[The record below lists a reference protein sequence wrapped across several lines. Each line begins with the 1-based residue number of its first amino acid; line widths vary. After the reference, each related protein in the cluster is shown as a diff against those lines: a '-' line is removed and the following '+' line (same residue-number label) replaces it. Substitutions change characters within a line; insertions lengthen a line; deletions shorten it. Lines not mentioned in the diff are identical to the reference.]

1 MSGLRGKPVGNTW
14 NWRPVMM
21 PWSLTQTNWRRLKV
35 VSLFLAGE
43 VLILARCFQFCNSRI
58 VSILASCGRLSA
70 IVPDLANRPRQL
82 VFLTP
87 IDSQLNDFLNE
98 IHQIALLEP
107 SIVERID
114 EDLDLHAKKKKL
126 LRLADAEFLA
136 GQTLDLPKLQLQL
149 RELQID
155 QIQLET
161 GRPRTDAYI
170 VYLFLMLRGFN
181 GGCKD
186 QHARLLLEESITLRL
201 WLEHLGLQL
210 PPAST
215 LSDNLNAVS
224 NQTRALIHQVQ
235 LRYIVQQGLDD
246 FQKCFIDST
255 AVEANTERP
264 TDSII
269 LVRLIARVCTAGGNL
284 HRLDLPDMNPI
295 GLLEQQEELRR
306 LSQQIHFLSGK
317 ARGEAKRKKWYF
329 QLIRR
334 VRRLRKRL
342 LRDSGDGSPES
353 GEPCRSATESS
364 SDGRRSPVPH
374 RSDLAALEQ
383 TANVCERRIMAEEKV
398 PIAEKIISLSDSD
411 ASFIVKGGW
420 NTVVGYRPQLAR
432 SGSGFVAALVL
443 PRGNAADS
451 RHLVAMV
458 KEQITNTGV
467 IPAMTSAD
475 DGYSSQEGRE
485 EVLGLGVKVVSI
497 SGAKGKRLLEAQQ
510 WKSRPYRQARA
521 ERSAIESL
529 VFTLKEGFEFG
540 EMARRTHENVLA
552 EMLEKVLAYNIS
564 QIIRVRKKLS
574 ESEQMERAAA

>member
-1 MSGLRGKPVGNTW
+1 VGQFFW
-14 NWRPVMM
+14 
-21 PWSLTQTNWRRLKV
+21 Q
-35 VSLFLAGE
+35 GD
-43 VLILARCFQFCNSRI
+43 VLILARRFQICNSPI

-70 IVPDLANRPRQL
+70 TVPDLANRPRQL

-98 IHQIALLEP
+98 IHQIALFEP
-107 SIVERID
+107 SIVECID

-136 GQTLDLPKLQLQL
+136 SQTLDLPKLELQL

-155 QIQLET
+155 KIQLEI

-186 QHARLLLEESITLRL
+186 QHARLLLEESITVKL
-201 WLEHLGLQL
+201 WLEHLGLEL

-224 NQTRALIHQVQ
+224 NQARSLIHQVQ
-235 LRYIVQQGLDD
+235 LRYIVQGRLDD

-264 TDSII
+264 TDSTI
-269 LVRLIARVCTAGGNL
+269 LVRLIARVCTTGSNL

-306 LSQQIHFLSGK
+306 LSQQIHFLTGK
-317 ARGEAKRKKWYF
+317 ARAGAKRKKWYF

-342 LRDSGDGSPES
+342 LRDLETVRRNLEGRADLPPSRRLMA
-353 GEPCRSATESS
+353 GETLGLIA
-364 SDGRRSPVPH
+364 D
-374 RSDLAALEQ
+374 DLAALEQ
-383 TANVCERRIMAEEKV
+383 AANVCERRIMAEEEV
-398 PIAEKIISLSDSD
+398 PVAEKIISLSDSD

-432 SGSGFVAALVL
+432 SGSGFVTALVL

-467 IPAMTSAD
+467 IPAMTSTD

-485 EVLGLGVKVVSI
+485 EVLGLGVEVVSI

-540 EMARRTHENVLA
+540 KMSRRSHENVLA

-564 QIIRVRKKLS
+564 QIILVRKKLS
-574 ESEQMERAAA
+574 ELEQMERAAA

>member
-1 MSGLRGKPVGNTW
+1 
-14 NWRPVMM
+14 
-21 PWSLTQTNWRRLKV
+21 
-35 VSLFLAGE
+35 VST
-43 VLILARCFQFCNSRI
+43 
-58 VSILASCGRLSA
+58 LASCGRLSA
-70 IVPDLANRPRQL
+70 TVPDLANRPRQL

-107 SIVERID
+107 SIVECID

-136 GQTLDLPKLQLQL
+136 SQTLDLPKLELQL

-155 QIQLET
+155 KIQLET

-170 VYLFLMLRGFN
+170 VYLFLMLRGLN

-201 WLEHLGLQL
+201 WLEHLGLEL

-224 NQTRALIHQVQ
+224 NQTRSLIHQVQ
-235 LRYIVQQGLDD
+235 LRYIVQGRLDD
-246 FQKCFIDST
+246 FQRCFIDST

-264 TDSII
+264 TDSTI
-269 LVRLIARVCTAGGNL
+269 LVRLIARVCTTGSNL

-306 LSQQIHFLSGK
+306 LSQQIHFLTGK
-317 ARGEAKRKKWYF
+317 ARAGAKRKKWYF

-342 LRDSGDGSPES
+342 LRDLE
-353 GEPCRSATESS
+353 TV
-364 SDGRRSPVPH
+364 RRSLEGRADLLPS
-374 RSDLAALEQ
+374 RRLMAEEALGLIADDLAALEQ
-383 TANVCERRIMAEEKV
+383 AANVCERRIMAEEEV
-398 PIAEKIISLSDSD
+398 PVAEKIISLSDSD

-432 SGSGFVAALVL
+432 SGNGFVTALVL

-485 EVLGLGVKVVSI
+485 EVLGLGVEVVSI

-540 EMARRTHENVLA
+540 EMARRSHQNVLA

-564 QIIRVRKKLS
+564 QIIRVRKKLL
-574 ESEQMERAAA
+574 ELEQMERSAA

>member
-1 MSGLRGKPVGNTW
+1 MSV
-14 NWRPVMM
+14 
-21 PWSLTQTNWRRLKV
+21 
-35 VSLFLAGE
+35 
-43 VLILARCFQFCNSRI
+43 
-58 VSILASCGRLSA
+58 LASCGRLPA
-70 IVPDLANRPRQL
+70 TVPDLANRPRQL

-98 IHQIALLEP
+98 IHQIAFFEP

-149 RELQID
+149 RELKID
-155 QIQLET
+155 DIQLEE
-161 GRPRTDAYI
+161 GRPRTDAYS

-186 QHARLLLEESITLRL
+186 QSARLLLEESITLKL
-201 WLEHLGLQL
+201 WLEHLGLEL

-215 LSDNLNAVS
+215 LSENLNAVS
-224 NQTRALIHQVQ
+224 NSTRSLIHQAQ
-235 LRYIVQQGLDD
+235 LRYILQGGLDD

-264 TDSII
+264 TDSTI
-269 LVRLIARVCTAGGNL
+269 LVRLIARVCTTGGNL
-284 HRLDLPDMNPI
+284 HRLDLPDMNAI
-295 GLLEQQEELRR
+295 GLLEQQQELRR
-306 LSQQIHFLSGK
+306 LSQQIHFLNGK
-317 ARGEAKRKKWYF
+317 VRGEAKRKKLYF
-329 QLIRR
+329 QLLRR

-342 LRDSGDGSPES
+342 LRDLES
-353 GEPCRSATESS
+353 V
-364 SDGRRSPVPH
+364 RRNLERRVDLPPSRRLMGQEVLCLIAE
-374 RSDLAALEQ
+374 DLAALEQ
-383 TANVCERRIMAEEKV
+383 AADVCERRVLEQEKV
-398 PIAEKIISLSDSD
+398 PVAEKIISLSDSD

-432 SGSGFVAALVL
+432 SGRGFVTALVL

-451 RHLVAMV
+451 PHLVPMV
-458 KEQITNTGV
+458 QEQIANTGV
-467 IPAMTSAD
+467 IPSMVSAD
-475 DGYSSQEGRE
+475 DGYSTQQGLEQA
-485 EVLGLGVKVVSI
+485 LGLGVKVVSI

-529 VFTLKEGFEFG
+529 VFTLKECFEFG

-552 EMLEKVLAYNIS
+552 EMLEKMLAYNIS
-564 QIIRVRKKLS
+564 QIIRMRKKLS
-574 ESEQMERAAA
+574 ETEQMERAAA

>member
-1 MSGLRGKPVGNTW
+1 VGD
-14 NWRPVMM
+14 
-21 PWSLTQTNWRRLKV
+21 
-35 VSLFLAGE
+35 
-43 VLILARCFQFCNSRI
+43 VLILVRRFQFCNSRI
-58 VSILASCGRLSA
+58 VSILASCERLPA
-70 IVPDLANRPRQL
+70 TVPDLTNRPRQL

-98 IHQIALLEP
+98 IHLLALFEP

-114 EDLDLHAKKKKL
+114 EDLDRHAKKKKL
-126 LRLADAEFLA
+126 LRLADAQFLA
-136 GQTLDLPKLQLQL
+136 GQTPDLPKLQLQL
-149 RELQID
+149 RELKVDDIE
-155 QIQLET
+155 LET
-161 GRPRTDAYI
+161 GRPRTDAYL

-186 QHARLLLEESITLRL
+186 QHARLFLEESITLKL
-201 WLEHLGLQL
+201 WLEHLGLEL

-235 LRYIVQQGLDD
+235 MRSILEQGLDD
-246 FQKCFIDST
+246 FQKSFIDST

-264 TDSII
+264 TDSTI
-269 LVRLIARVCTAGGNL
+269 LVRLIARVCTTGSNL

-295 GLLEQQEELRR
+295 GLLEQLEELRR
-306 LSQQIHFLSGK
+306 MSQQIHFLNGK
-317 ARGEAKRKKWYF
+317 ARGEAKRKKVYF
-329 QLIRR
+329 QLLRR

-342 LRDSGDGSPES
+342 LRDLES
-353 GEPCRSATESS
+353 VRRNLEDRADLLPSRRLVGEKALGLIAE
-364 SDGRRSPVPH
+364 
-374 RSDLAALEQ
+374 DLAAVEQ
-383 TANVCERRIMAEEKV
+383 AANVCERRIMAKETV
-398 PIAEKIISLSDSD
+398 PMAEKIISLSDSD

-432 SGSGFVAALVL
+432 SGSGFVTALVL

-475 DGYSSQEGRE
+475 DGYSSQEGLE
-485 EVLGLGVKVVSI
+485 EVQRLGVKVVSI
-497 SGAKGKRLLEAQQ
+497 SGAKGKKLIETQQ
-510 WKSRPYRQARA
+510 WKSQPYRQARA

-540 EMARRTHENVLA
+540 EMVRRTHENVTA
-552 EMLEKVLAYNIS
+552 EMLEKVLAYNIF

-574 ESEQMERAAA
+574 EPQQMERAAA

>member
-1 MSGLRGKPVGNTW
+1 VGQFFW
-14 NWRPVMM
+14 
-21 PWSLTQTNWRRLKV
+21 Q
-35 VSLFLAGE
+35 GD
-43 VLILARCFQFCNSRI
+43 VLILARRFQICNSPI

-70 IVPDLANRPRQL
+70 TVPDLANRPRQL

-98 IHQIALLEP
+98 IHQIALFEP
-107 SIVERID
+107 SIVECID

-136 GQTLDLPKLQLQL
+136 SQTLDLPKLELQL

-155 QIQLET
+155 KIQLEI

-186 QHARLLLEESITLRL
+186 QHARLLLEESITVKL
-201 WLEHLGLQL
+201 WLEHLGLEL

-224 NQTRALIHQVQ
+224 NQTRRLIHQVQ
-235 LRYIVQQGLDD
+235 LRYIVQGRLDD

-264 TDSII
+264 TDSTI
-269 LVRLIARVCTAGGNL
+269 LVRLIARVCTTGSNL

-295 GLLEQQEELRR
+295 GLLKQQEELRR
-306 LSQQIHFLSGK
+306 LSQQIHFLTGK
-317 ARGEAKRKKWYF
+317 ARAGAKRKKWYF

-342 LRDSGDGSPES
+342 LRDLETVRRNLEGRADLPPSRRLMA
-353 GEPCRSATESS
+353 GEALGLIA
-364 SDGRRSPVPH
+364 D
-374 RSDLAALEQ
+374 DLAALEQ
-383 TANVCERRIMAEEKV
+383 AANVCERRIMAEEEV
-398 PIAEKIISLSDSD
+398 PVAEKIISLSDSD

-432 SGSGFVAALVL
+432 SGSGFVTALVL

-467 IPAMTSAD
+467 IPAMTSTD

-485 EVLGLGVKVVSI
+485 EVLGLGVEVVSI

-540 EMARRTHENVLA
+540 KMSRRSHENVRA

-564 QIIRVRKKLS
+564 QIILVRKKLS
-574 ESEQMERAAA
+574 ELEQMERAAA

>member
-1 MSGLRGKPVGNTW
+1 
-14 NWRPVMM
+14 
-21 PWSLTQTNWRRLKV
+21 
-35 VSLFLAGE
+35 
-43 VLILARCFQFCNSRI
+43 VLILARRIEFCNSQI
-58 VSILASCGRLSA
+58 VSILASCRGLSA

-98 IHQIALLEP
+98 IHQIARFEP

-149 RELQID
+149 RELEID
-155 QIQLET
+155 KIALET

-186 QHARLLLEESITLRL
+186 QHARLLLEESVTLRL

-215 LSDNLNAVS
+215 LSDNLNAVG

-235 LRYIVQQGLDD
+235 LRYILQEGLDD

-264 TDSII
+264 TDSTI

-284 HRLDLPDMNPI
+284 HRLDLADMNPI
-295 GLLEQQEELRR
+295 GLLVQQEELRR
-306 LSQQIHFLSGK
+306 LSQQIHFLTGK
-317 ARGEAKRKKWYF
+317 ARGEAKRKKLYF

-342 LRDSGDGSPES
+342 LRDLALVRRNLEGRCDLPPSRRLL
-353 GEPCRSATESS
+353 GEDALCLIA
-364 SDGRRSPVPH
+364 D
-374 RSDLAALEQ
+374 DLAALDQ

-398 PIAEKIISLSDSD
+398 PVAEKIISLSDSD

-432 SGSGFVAALVL
+432 SGSGFVTALVL

-451 RHLVAMV
+451 RHLVGMV

-467 IPAMTSAD
+467 IPTMSSAD
-475 DGYSSQEGRE
+475 DGYSSQEGLE
-485 EVLGLGVKVVSI
+485 EVLHLGVKVVSI
-497 SGAKGKRLLEAQQ
+497 SGAKGKKLLEAQQ

-552 EMLEKVLAYNIS
+552 EMLEKVLAYNVS

-574 ESEQMERAAA
+574 ELEPMKRAAA

>member
-1 MSGLRGKPVGNTW
+1 M
-14 NWRPVMM
+14 
-21 PWSLTQTNWRRLKV
+21 
-35 VSLFLAGE
+35 
-43 VLILARCFQFCNSRI
+43 LILVLGFQVCNSWI
-58 VSILASCGRLSA
+58 VSTLASCGRLPA
-70 IVPDLANRPRQL
+70 TVPDLANRPRQL

-87 IDSQLNDFLNE
+87 IDSKLNDFLNE
-98 IHQIALLEP
+98 IHRIACLEP

-114 EDLDLHAKKKKL
+114 LDLDLHAKKKKL
-126 LRLADAEFLA
+126 LRLIDAQFLA
-136 GQTLDLPKLQLQL
+136 GQIPDLPKLQLQL
-149 RELQID
+149 RELKLDNID
-155 QIQLET
+155 SET
-161 GRPRTDAYI
+161 GRPRTEAYI
-170 VYLFLMLRGFN
+170 VYLFLMLRGLI

-186 QHARLLLEESITLRL
+186 QHARLLQEESITLKL
-201 WLEHLGLQL
+201 WLNHLGLEW

-215 LSDNLNAVS
+215 LSENLNAVS

-235 LRYIVQQGLDD
+235 LRLILEQDLDD

-264 TDSII
+264 TDSTI
-269 LVRLIARVCTAGGNL
+269 LVRLIARVCTIGGNL
-284 HRLDLPDMNPI
+284 HRLDLPDMNPL

-306 LSQQIHFLSGK
+306 LNQQIHFLNGK
-317 ARGEAKRKKWYF
+317 ARAEAKRQKLYF
-329 QLIRR
+329 QLVRR

-342 LRDSGDGSPES
+342 LRDLES
-353 GEPCRSATESS
+353 VRRKLESRTDLAPS
-364 SDGRRSPVPH
+364 RRL
-374 RSDLAALEQ
+374 RGQEALGLIAEDLAALEQ
-383 TANVCERRIMAEEKV
+383 AAKVCERRIMEQEKV
-398 PIAEKIISLSDSD
+398 PMAEKIVSLSDSD
-411 ASFIVKGGW
+411 ASFIVKAGW
-420 NTVVGYRPQLAR
+420 NSVVGYRPQLAR
-432 SGSGFVAALVL
+432 SGSGFVTALVL

-510 WKSRPYRQARA
+510 WKSRPSRQARA

-540 EMARRTHENVLA
+540 EMVRRTHENLLA

-574 ESEQMERAAA
+574 ESQQTQQAAA

>member
-1 MSGLRGKPVGNTW
+1 M
-14 NWRPVMM
+14 
-21 PWSLTQTNWRRLKV
+21 
-35 VSLFLAGE
+35 
-43 VLILARCFQFCNSRI
+43 LILARCLQFCNSQI
-58 VSILASCGRLSA
+58 VSILTSCGRLSA

-98 IHQIALLEP
+98 IHQIAIFEP
-107 SIVERID
+107 SIVEGID
-114 EDLDLHAKKKKL
+114 EDLDLHAKRKKL

-136 GQTLDLPKLQLQL
+136 GQTFDLPKLQLEL
-149 RELQID
+149 RELKID
-155 QIQLET
+155 KIQLEI

-186 QHARLLLEESITLRL
+186 QHARLLLEESITLKL

-224 NQTRALIHQVQ
+224 NETRALIHQVQ
-235 LRYIVQQGLDD
+235 LRYIILQQGLDD

-264 TDSII
+264 TDSTI
-269 LVRLIARVCTAGGNL
+269 LVRLIARVCTSGSRL

-317 ARGEAKRKKWYF
+317 ARGRAKRKKWYF

-342 LRDSGDGSPES
+342 LRDLETVRRNLES
-353 GEPCRSATESS
+353 RADLPPS
-364 SDGRRSPVPH
+364 RRLMAEDALCLIAD
-374 RSDLAALEQ
+374 DLAALEQ
-383 TANVCERRIMAEEKV
+383 SANVCERRIMAEEEV
-398 PIAEKIISLSDSD
+398 PMAEKIISLSDSD

-420 NTVVGYRPQLAR
+420 DTVVGYRPQLAR
-432 SGSGFVAALVL
+432 SGSGFVTALVL

-451 RHLVAMV
+451 PHLIAMV
-458 KEQITNTGV
+458 KEQITNTGI

-475 DGYSSQEGRE
+475 DGYSSQRGRE
-485 EVLGLGVKVVSI
+485 EVLGLGVQVVSI
-497 SGAKGKRLLEAQQ
+497 SGAKGKKLIEARQ
-510 WKSRPYRQARA
+510 WKSQPYRQARA

-540 EMARRTHENVLA
+540 EMMRRTHENVLA

-564 QIIRVRKKLS
+564 QIIRVRRKLS
-574 ESEQMERAAA
+574 ELEQMERAAA